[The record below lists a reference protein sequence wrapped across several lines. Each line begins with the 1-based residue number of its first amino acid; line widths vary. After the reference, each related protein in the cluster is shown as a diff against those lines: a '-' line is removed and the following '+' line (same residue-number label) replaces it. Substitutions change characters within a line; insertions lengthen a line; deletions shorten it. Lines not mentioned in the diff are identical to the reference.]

1 MERMIFVNN
10 VMISISNSLLANIM
24 RYNNAVGFDNDDDA
38 DADDD
43 NLAQVGGRP
52 RQFQTNASN
61 GPFTPA
67 SQAAS
72 QVSGKNLKTHYLCL
86 KNITKRQLRK

>member
-1 MERMIFVNN
+1 MERVIFVKN

-24 RYNNAVGFDNDDDA
+24 WYNNAVGFDNPDDA
-38 DADDD
+38 DDDDDDD

-52 RQFQTNASN
+52 RQFPTNASN

-72 QVSGKNLKTHYLCL
+72 QVSGKNLKTHYYV
-86 KNITKRQLRK
+86 

>member
-1 MERMIFVNN
+1 
-10 VMISISNSLLANIM
+10 MISISNSLLANIM
-24 RYNNAVGFDNDDDA
+24 RYNNAVGFDNADDA
-38 DADDD
+38 DDDGDDADDDDD

>member
-1 MERMIFVNN
+1 
-10 VMISISNSLLANIM
+10 M
-24 RYNNAVGFDNDDDA
+24 RFDDAVGLDADNDDDA
-38 DADDD
+38 ADDDDDD
-43 NLAQVGGRP
+43 NLAQVWGGP

-72 QVSGKNLKTHYLCL
+72 QVSGKNLKTHYYV
-86 KNITKRQLRK
+86 

>member
-1 MERMIFVNN
+1 
-10 VMISISNSLLANIM
+10 M
-24 RYNNAVGFDNDDDA
+24 RFDDAVGFDGAADDDDDA
-38 DADDD
+38 DADADDDDD
-43 NLAQVGGRP
+43 NLAQVRGRP

-72 QVSGKNLKTHYLCL
+72 QVSGKNLKTHYYV
-86 KNITKRQLRK
+86 

>member
-1 MERMIFVNN
+1 MERVIFVKN
-10 VMISISNSLLANIM
+10 VMISISNSLLATIM
-24 RYNNAVGFDNDDDA
+24 RFDDAVGFDDADDD
-38 DADDD
+38 DDDDDD

-72 QVSGKNLKTHYLCL
+72 QVSGKNLKTHYYV
-86 KNITKRQLRK
+86 

>member
-1 MERMIFVNN
+1 MERIIFVKN
-10 VMISISNSLLANIM
+10 VMISISNSLLATIM
-24 RYNNAVGFDNDDDA
+24 RYDDAVGFDHAADDA
-38 DADDD
+38 DDDDD

-72 QVSGKNLKTHYLCL
+72 QVSGKNLKTHYHV
-86 KNITKRQLRK
+86 

>member
-24 RYNNAVGFDNDDDA
+24 RFDDAVGFDDADDD
-38 DADDD
+38 DDDDDD

-72 QVSGKNLKTHYLCL
+72 QVSGKNLKTHYYV
-86 KNITKRQLRK
+86 